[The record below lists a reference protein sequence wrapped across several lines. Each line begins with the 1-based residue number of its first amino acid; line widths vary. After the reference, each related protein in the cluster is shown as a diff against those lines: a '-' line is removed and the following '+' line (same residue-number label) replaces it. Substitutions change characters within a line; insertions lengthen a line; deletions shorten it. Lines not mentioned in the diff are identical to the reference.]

1 MSEST
6 VTTNIP
12 RIRKPFGVE
21 VPPRVPYLE
30 SSDNCG
36 DNGHAIYIK
45 NRKFV
50 QSTKLI
56 NDVQWEQLFNL
67 SGSQLIANITIEGNT
82 IPVYAPLGG
91 GGGGGTTTAIK
102 VPVLTPLWFDRKVND
117 AGWITPGTGNATK
130 FTSTAAGNSNTKIFE
145 HLIDDLGGSGMT
157 TATDTYTRT
166 TGSVIKVTY
175 YVAKTSGG
183 IQDGHKIIH
192 IGTSSA
198 CSIEVTESGTTTT
211 YAANNADNLSNILKY
226 LKELY
231 DDVSIGTSW
240 YYVVSGTKA
249 NGGYFYLPRTRYGF
263 HGTAGYAKLQRNTN
277 KPTENEMFLYFYTGY
292 DDDAVVD
299 VQGERFIDV
308 ANSSNNDRIK
318 VVKLKN
324 TLAASTVYPVVGAN
338 GSNQITPPALDGTYG
353 LYITDSRSL
362 SIKQASPNQFGVVKV
377 PASAA
382 FLGSDANGQLVAKT
396 VQTYTLPAMTTS
408 VLGGAKV
415 GNGLTISSEKL
426 AVLKDPN
433 GPVTVSSAGV
443 TVQDCGTGQKGV
455 VKIGDGLAVSGGLA
469 SVKKDANG
477 PVLVSSNGV
486 SVQDATTGQKGV
498 VKIGSGLSVSG
509 GTVSADAQTPTA
521 GTLISVSG
529 RQVSVKNS
537 FNGSAPFVGFD
548 ATKGELVAR
557 EEPTFSLTQDAF
569 DILYPVG
576 SVYISVT
583 AKSAPFQNI
592 SGITSTWVQLATGR
606 TLWNVAASGQLG
618 ETVNGVLPK
627 HNHTL
632 QLLIGHSGTSVKNA
646 YDRVDSDGVY
656 GGGTTGGTTIDSTVS
671 NVGIGNTLR
680 PPSVTC
686 TMWKRTA

>member
-30 SSDNCG
+30 SSDDCG

-67 SGSQLIANITIEGNT
+67 SGSQQIANITIEGNT

-117 AGWITPGTGNATK
+117 AGWITPGTGSATK
-130 FTSTAAGNSNTKIFE
+130 FTSAAAGNSNTKIFE
-145 HLIDDLGGSGMT
+145 HLIDDLGGSGIT
-157 TATDTYTRT
+157 TETDTYTRT

-211 YAANNADNLSNILKY
+211 YAANNADNLNNILKY

-292 DDDAVVD
+292 DDDAIID

-308 ANSSNNDRIK
+308 TNSSNNDRIK

-382 FLGSDANGQLVAKT
+382 FLGSDANGQLVAAD
-396 VQTYTLPAMTTS
+396 PPS
-408 VLGGAKV
+408 
-415 GNGLTISSEKL
+415 NKL
-426 AVLKDPN
+426 SIL
-433 GPVTVSSAGV
+433 
-443 TVQDCGTGQKGV
+443 
-455 VKIGDGLAVSGGLA
+455 
-469 SVKKDANG
+469 
-477 PVLVSSNGV
+477 
-486 SVQDATTGQKGV
+486 
-498 VKIGSGLSVSG
+498 
-509 GTVSADAQTPTA
+509 
-521 GTLISVSG
+521 
-529 RQVSVKNS
+529 
-537 FNGSAPFVGFD
+537 
-548 ATKGELVAR
+548 
-557 EEPTFSLTQDAF
+557 
-569 DILYPVG
+569 DIYPVG
-576 SVYISVT
+576 SVYISVYGQFDPNVSFGGT
-583 AKSAPFQNI
+583 WERFGSGRCLWGAKLDNSD
-592 SGITSTWVQLATGR
+592 
-606 TLWNVAASGQLG
+606 LG
-618 ETVNGVLPK
+618 ETIEAGLPEVPSHK
-627 HNHTL
+627 HNVPL
-632 QLLIGHSGTSVKNA
+632 SESDAGAGSVGEPCTAKHGSSI
-646 YDRVDSDGVY
+646 YTDGYANCRHVCSTGAAGNLKTGIY
-656 GGGTTGGTTIDSTVS
+656 GKSSTVQ
-671 NVGIGNTLR
+671 
-680 PPSVTC
+680 PPACVVIF
-686 TMWKRTA
+686 WKRTN